1 MKTKDNFIEGAKV
14 TQDNQIFPSKNKKS
28 QSAKGNKENGE
39 K

>member
-14 TQDNQIFPSKNKKS
+14 TQDNQIFPSKNKNSKT
-28 QSAKGNKENGE
+28 KGNKADRE